1 MLRAISLAVLTAFA
15 APSAFA
21 APPAE
26 DTTIAQQQ
34 QPTQSAPKRDCEKRQ
49 DEGVS

>member
-1 MLRAISLAVLTAFA
+1 MLRAFSLAILMIFA
-15 APSAFA
+15 VPPAFA

-34 QPTQSAPKRDCEKRQ
+34 SPRQAPKRDCEKTQ